1 MKKMFITLLF
11 AATFFN
17 VKAQSKSGILQK
29 DYYGKFTANQWEGFL
44 AGNDAKAFEEKAT
57 VKLKTYLVDVN
68 DFVKKQL
75 NEKDIAGA
83 MDNSI
88 KKAFP
93 ADADVYTSR
102 ADGSWITRKT
112 YPGEE
117 GFYHVPTGTYW
128 LSFECGNLCN
138 FKVKAVDPG
147 SLTGNNRNP
156 GSGNANPNGIN
167 ITVNG
172 QQGGQELSWSA
183 GYTVYSQ
190 GRNDRTNDILADF
203 TVFKMAQDAKEC
215 CGGGQQQLVASNAIP
230 VAGASNVS
238 MMQVPTGFQQAKPR
252 FVETFFGQVA
262 VNTIGTAGGIL
273 LVRGLDNLM
282 YRLMYR
288 GGNYYYAPSGD
299 GYNPGTG
306 GPVQGGFSSTG
317 FITGGG
323 TVLSYNGATP
333 VQGAGFQWGN

>member
-17 VKAQSKSGILQK
+17 VKAEKLPYVSVTKTPAASEHIANLKLAIQGKKIPGAVTNCDADDYKKAWGDALYQRVLDADPDEFVIGVTVGGEQNWGI
-29 DYYGKFTANQWEGFL
+29 D
-44 AGNDAKAFEEKAT
+44 KAT
-57 VKLKTYLVDVN
+57 GTASATATALPAGVQSIWLG
-68 DFVKKQL
+68 
-75 NEKDIAGA
+75 DIEIAKIGTNYCYNA
-83 MDNSI
+83 LTPY
-88 KKAFP
+88 KKASP
-93 ADADVYTSR
+93 
-102 ADGSWITRKT
+102 GNKT
-112 YPGEE
+112 G
-117 GFYHVPTGTYW
+117 G
-128 LSFECGNLCN
+128 GNLN
-138 FKVKAVDPG
+138 P
-147 SLTGNNRNP
+147 NP
-156 GSGNANPNGIN
+156 GSGNVNPNGIN
-167 ITVNG
+167 ITVG

-282 YRLMYR
+282 YRLMHR

-306 GPVQGGFSSTG
+306 GPVQGGFGSAG